1 MTTITIPEKLTKKGE
16 ELIAI
21 PRKEYEAY
29 LSLRKVIPVVKMT
42 SNEKREWENARRDY
56 KQGKYV
62 TLEGLQ
68 HELGLTHKRK
78 S

>member
-1 MTTITIPEKLTKKGE
+1 MTTITIPSKTGKAK

-21 PRKEYEAY
+21 PRKEYEEY
-29 LSLRKVIPVVKMT
+29 LSLRKVIPIVKMT
-42 SNEKREWENARRDY
+42 PNEKREWERAKRDY
-56 KQGKYV
+56 KQRKYV
-62 TLEGLQ
+62 TLKELQ

>member
-1 MTTITIPEKLTKKGE
+1 MTTITIPSKTGKVK

-21 PRKEYEAY
+21 PRKEYEEY

-42 SNEKREWENARRDY
+42 PAEKREWERAKLDY

-62 TLEGLQ
+62 TLEELQ
-68 HELGLTHKRK
+68 HELGLTRKRK